1 MLIWY
6 SEFQVAE
13 RGGGGGGVALAVAVV
28 VSARHEDPACNNFAQ
43 QWPR

>member
-1 MLIWY
+1 MEEEVGEEVKEKVEKVV
-6 SEFQVAE
+6 S
-13 RGGGGGGVALAVAVV
+13 GVAVV

>member
-1 MLIWY
+1 MGEEVEEKVEEKVV
-6 SEFQVAE
+6 S
-13 RGGGGGGVALAVAVV
+13 GVAVV